1 MAFPST
7 ARDGQ
12 THNEFG
18 KKYVYSEISG
28 TWAPAVPLASLS
40 EIRLVEQVSQTA
52 TASYAT
58 AAELPL
64 SDNTSGKMAFVQET
78 NRLYIWSG
86 TGWYNIA
93 TITSAAASIS
103 GANSSY
109 NLATDGTPTVIT
121 LNQSGLTSPTWSY
134 SITSGSIGKTAV
146 ITQADNVFTITPSTQ
161 ARNIGSFG
169 VTFKATDG
177 SNTIATSSQFTMSNT
192 APVIDTG
199 PSATYALA
207 SDGTPT
213 VITLAATDSDGHAI
227 TWSYE
232 VVSGSLGGT
241 TVTNVGPIFT
251 ITPSTDENDDGTF
264 QLRFVASDGVASDT
278 DVAEFT
284 LALGPD
290 WANNTTLLHT
300 IDNPG
305 AMAASEPGDRF
316 GYSVAMND
324 TYMVIGAITDT
335 ISGDGST
342 NQIGRAYVYSTTT
355 GTLLHT
361 LERPSDIVNSN
372 TQYGTSVSIS
382 GNYAIIGTPFA
393 DHADGSGNAGRAHI
407 FDVSTGSLKA
417 TINNPKTS
425 GSKVD
430 NQFGYSVAISG
441 NYAIVGTALTG
452 GVAYIF
458 KTTTGDWTDT
468 ALLHTIANPDVY
480 VSAGDRFGY
489 AVAMHGDYAIVGA
502 ARESSADF
510 LGTGR
515 AYVFNTTTGALI
527 YTLSDSSPQ
536 AAYDQFG
543 YSVAIS
549 DRYAVVGAPYADGTN
564 ADAGYISV
572 FDLTTGNLVCKVL
585 DPNPLGADLR
595 DQFGWSV
602 GISGKYVVASANKEQ
617 DPTIVRSGKTYIVN
631 IATGT
636 VIKTLVNPNAYGSA
650 QDDEFGYSVNMFG
663 NYIIVGVPFEDDA
676 ISPVNSGKVYVY
688 YAS

>member
-28 TWAPAVPLASLS
+28 TWAPVVPLASLS

-64 SDNTSGKMAFVQET
+64 SGNTSGNMAFVQET

-177 SNTIATSSQFTMSNT
+177 SNTIVTSSQFTMSNT

-213 VITLAATDSDGHAI
+213 VITLAATDADGHAI

-241 TVTNVGPIFT
+241 TVTNVGPVFT
-251 ITPSTDENDDGTF
+251 ITPSTDTNDGTVF
-264 QLRFVASDGVASDT
+264 QLRFVASDGAASDT

-284 LALGPD
+284 LQFWPDWSNPSLILTITGSGNSFSKSADFNDDNDYIILGAVGESTRKAYIYDFNGTLVYTINNPRSNDTSDAFASGVAISGNVCVVAAAGYPNGNYYGRIYIYKTVLGDWSDTTLAYTIENPNTTGAIDDQFGAVVLIDGNYIVATAVKEDVGGPD
-290 WANNTTLLHT
+290 SGSAYVISAVNGSVLRTINNPNSYGSA
-300 IDNPG
+300 DN
-305 AMAASEPGDRF
+305 DRF
-316 GYSVAMND
+316 AEFASM
-324 TYMVIGAITDT
+324 
-335 ISGDGST
+335 
-342 NQIGRAYVYSTTT
+342 
-355 GTLLHT
+355 
-361 LERPSDIVNSN
+361 
-372 TQYGTSVSIS
+372 S
-382 GNYAIIGTPFA
+382 GNYAIISTVYE
-393 DHADGSGNAGRAHI
+393 DTAGGQ
-407 FDVSTGSLKA
+407 TGA
-417 TINNPKTS
+417 
-425 GSKVD
+425 
-430 NQFGYSVAISG
+430 
-441 NYAIVGTALTG
+441 
-452 GVAYIF
+452 AYIF
-458 KTTTGDWTDT
+458 
-468 ALLHTIANPDVY
+468 NV
-480 VSAGDRFGY
+480 
-489 AVAMHGDYAIVGA
+489 
-502 ARESSADF
+502 
-510 LGTGR
+510 
-515 AYVFNTTTGALI
+515 
-527 YTLSDSSPQ
+527 
-536 AAYDQFG
+536 
-543 YSVAIS
+543 
-549 DRYAVVGAPYADGTN
+549 
-564 ADAGYISV
+564 
-572 FDLTTGNLVCKVL
+572 TTGNLVKTLPSPIISPDDAFGVSSSIKGNYCVVGARGAGGYSSGGGKAYVYKTESGDWSDATL
-585 DPNPLGADLR
+585 LHTLNNTNDYGTSSADNFGAAVALNDSHILVGADQE
-595 DQFGWSV
+595 DAAGVTSV
-602 GISGKYVVASANKEQ
+602 GRVYIFKLDDGSLVQTLLSPLNVTNVHFGG
-617 DPTIVRSGKTYIVN
+617 TIRLTNTRAMI
-631 IATGT
+631 GT
-636 VIKTLVNPNAYGSA
+636 EYNRAYFYEA
-650 QDDEFGYSVNMFG
+650 D
-663 NYIIVGVPFEDDA
+663 
-676 ISPVNSGKVYVY
+676 
-688 YAS
+688 